1 MWVVCAVFSGVFRE
15 GHTEKVTLEQ
25 SLYGGEG
32 GHMAIQGKM
41 WLAEPAASA
50 KVLRYEH
57 VGCSQAGKARA
68 EGLKEDRGYG
78 LKEVLSKGVIIW
90 PPRPG

>member
-1 MWVVCAVFSGVFRE
+1 
-15 GHTEKVTLEQ
+15 
-25 SLYGGEG
+25 
-32 GHMAIQGKM
+32 MAE
-41 WLAEPAASA
+41 ATASA